1 MTPTRT
7 TLGAAAFAFAL
18 AGGGLA
24 GAALGTPTLSNAQDA
39 STSSTTAADDASP
52 GGRFGHRGQ
61 SLEVAAEALGM
72 TAEELRAELADGK
85 SIAQVAEAE
94 GVDLQTVIDALVA
107 DGTTRLEAAIAALP
121 DRVTEMVNRTGWG
134 EDGPGGHHGPRGHG
148 GFRIHGLE
156 AAADAIGITPD
167 ELRTALQDGSTI
179 AEVAE
184 ANDVDVDAVIEAL
197 VADATAKLDEAVANG
212 RISAERAETMKA
224 ALTERITAHVN
235 GEDPGPPVDGDLDD
249 VD

>member
-1 MTPTRT
+1 MTPTRK
-7 TLGAAAFAFAL
+7 TLGAAAFALAL
-18 AGGGLA
+18 AGGGVA
-24 GAALGTPTLSNAQDA
+24 GAMLGTPTLSNAQDA
-39 STSSTTAADDASP
+39 STSSTTAADDAAP
-52 GGRFGHRGQ
+52 GGRFGHRGD
-61 SLEVAAEALGM
+61 SLALAAEALGM
-72 TAEELRAELADGK
+72 TAEELRAELAEGK

-107 DGTTRLEAAIAALP
+107 DGTTRLEEAIAALP

-134 EDGPGGHHGPRGHG
+134 ERGPRGHDG
-148 GFRIHGLE
+148 PRGHRGFRIHGLVG
-156 AAADAIGITPD
+156 AAYAIGISAE

-184 ANDVDVDAVIEAL
+184 ANDVDVDAVIDAL
-197 VADATAKLDEAVANG
+197 VADATAKFDEAVANG

-235 GEDPGPPVDGDLDD
+235 GEHPGPPADGDLDAD
-249 VD
+249 